1 MSEKTLPRLIVASN
15 NKNKLREFAAIM
27 GGMYDVVSMK
37 DAGIDADIEE
47 NGTTFE
53 ENALIK
59 AQYVMDVSGCA
70 AIADDSGLEVDALG
84 GAPGVYSARY
94 SGVHGD
100 DEANND
106 LLLSNL
112 KDVPAPRTGRY
123 VAAIALVRPSHA
135 PIVRRG
141 ACDGEILFERRG
153 TGGFGYDPL
162 FLCETGETFAEVSME
177 TKNAI
182 SHRKRGIAAVMR
194 ALEEEA

>member
-1 MSEKTLPRLIVASN
+1 MEKLIVASN

-27 GGMYDVVSMK
+27 GSRYEIVSMR
-37 DAGIDADIEE
+37 DAGVDCDIEE

-59 AQYVMDVSGCA
+59 AQYVAKITGCA

-94 SGVHGD
+94 CGRHGD

-106 LLLSNL
+106 LLLENL
-112 KDVPAPRTGRY
+112 KNVPAPRTGRY
-123 VAAIALVRPSHA
+123 VAAIALVRPGKEA
-135 PIVRRG
+135 IVRRG

-153 TGGFGYDPL
+153 SGGFGYDPL
-162 FLCETGETFAEVSME
+162 FVCETGETFAEVSAE
-177 TKNAI
+177 TKNSI
-182 SHRKRGIAAVMR
+182 SHRKRGIEAVLR
-194 ALEEEA
+194 ALEAEA